1 MNGRTRADL
10 KAYGST
16 PMMHNPLAG
25 TVEYMKVRL
34 AKLSDAAEIA
44 AIYNHEVLHGVATFD
59 LVPKSLEEQREWLR
73 DRSGALPCVVALNE
87 GHAVVGWACLS
98 KYRDRPAYGTSVED
112 SIYVHQDHQG
122 IGIGNL
128 LLEELTRL
136 ADEYGFHSIFAR
148 IAGENPSSLAL
159 HQKHGF
165 ELVGVEKEVGR
176 KFGQW
181 LDVTI
186 MQRLTHRA

>member
-1 MNGRTRADL
+1 
-10 KAYGST
+10 
-16 PMMHNPLAG
+16 MMHNPLDCTFG
-25 TVEYMKVRL
+25 YVKVRL

-44 AIYNHEVLHGVATFD
+44 AIYNHEVLYGVATFD
-59 LVPKSLEEQREWLR
+59 LVPKSLEEQQDWLR

-87 GHAVVGWACLS
+87 DGTVVGWACLS
-98 KYRDRPAYGTSVED
+98 KYRDRPAYGTSVEN
-112 SIYVHQDHQG
+112 SIYVHQDHQSM
-122 IGIGNL
+122 GIGNL

-148 IAGENPSSLAL
+148 IAGENLSSFTL

-176 KFGQW
+176 KFGRW

-186 MQRLTHRA
+186 MQRLTRRT

>member
-1 MNGRTRADL
+1 
-10 KAYGST
+10 
-16 PMMHNPLAG
+16 MMHNPVNG
-25 TVEYMKVRL
+25 TFRYMKVRL
-34 AKLSDAAEIA
+34 AQLSDAAEIA
-44 AIYNHEVLHGVATFD
+44 DIYNHEVVSGVATFD

-87 GHAVVGWACLS
+87 DDAVVGWACLS

-112 SIYVHQDHQG
+112 SIYVHQDHRG

-128 LLEELTRL
+128 LLAELTRL
-136 ADEYGFHSIFAR
+136 ADEYGFHSTFAR
-148 IAGENPSSLAL
+148 IAGDNPSSVAL

-176 KFGQW
+176 KFGRW

-186 MQRLTHRA
+186 MQRLTHRV